1 MNKNLDFIND
11 AALLGLPNSSSQR
24 MGRLQ
29 YWWTCHLR
37 AFLFACGELVRY
49 PMSNLMTIFVI
60 GIAFSLPITL
70 FSLLQNAQGIIT
82 NWQTAPKILLYLK
95 QDLSANQLN
104 TFIQTLNQDK
114 AIEQVKYISPQ
125 QGLQSL
131 QTNGSVDDTSINAL
145 GYNPL
150 PGVVEV
156 TPNHLNN
163 TPQQI
168 QLLYSRLKSLN
179 DIQLAELNI
188 NWVKRLYYLLETL
201 QYLTMAIATLFA
213 VGLVL
218 IVGNTIRLDLKSNQ
232 EEIDVLNLIGAT
244 RSFIRRPLLYRGLLY
259 GCIGGAIAWMLCSI
273 ILTWLESPVT
283 HLAMSYNSSISLH
296 GLSLC
301 QGLMAIIGGGLLSY
315 LGARIVL
322 K

>member
-1 MNKNLDFIND
+1 MNKNVDFIND
-11 AALLGLPNSSSQR
+11 AALLGLQNSSPQR
-24 MGRLQ
+24 LGRLQ

-49 PMSNLMTIFVI
+49 PLSNLMTLFVI

-70 FSLLQNAQGIIT
+70 FALLQNAQGIIT
-82 NWQTAPKILLYLK
+82 DWQTSPKILLYLQ
-95 QDLSANQLN
+95 QDLSAKQLN

-114 AIEQVKYISPQ
+114 AIEQVSYISPQ
-125 QGLQSL
+125 QGLQTL
-131 QTNGSVDDTSINAL
+131 QSNGSVNANSIQAL
-145 GYNPL
+145 GHNPL

-168 QLLYSRLKSLN
+168 QLLYNHLKTM
-179 DIQLAELNI
+179 DGIQLAELNI
-188 NWVKRLYYLLETL
+188 NWIKRLYYLLETL
-201 QYLTMAIATLFA
+201 QYLTLAIASLFA

-218 IVGNTIRLDLKSNQ
+218 IIGNTIRLDLKSNQ
-232 EEIDVLNLIGAT
+232 EEIDVLKLIGAT
-244 RSFIRRPLLYRGLLY
+244 RAFIRRPLLYRGLLY
-259 GCIGGAIAWMLCSI
+259 GCVGGAIAWLLCSI
-273 ILTWLESPVT
+273 LLTWLEAPVA
-283 HLAMSYNSSISLH
+283 HLAMSYNSSISLQ
-296 GLSLC
+296 GLSFG
-301 QGLMAIIGGGLLSY
+301 QGLIAIAGGGLLSY